1 MDRQVCASCFVVN
14 FSTKE
19 LLMIY
24 NKKLGKWLQP
34 GGHIEGEETPLQTA
48 IREVKEETGI
58 EFIPIGNKFQNNV
71 EPFAVE
77 NYNTRIGQMIDIQFI
92 GIPKNKDIINRENNS
107 AQWISVERIKNSDN
121 IDLEIKEKMDYI
133 LNTFNM

>member
-1 MDRQVCASCFVVN
+1 MDRQICASCFVVD

-34 GGHIEGEETPLQTA
+34 GGHIEGEEAPLQTA

-58 EFIPIGNKFQNNV
+58 EIIPIGNKFQDNI

-77 NYNTRIGQMIDIQFI
+77 NYNTRIGKMIDIQFI
-92 GIPKNKDIINRENNS
+92 GVPQSKNIINKEDNN
-107 AQWISVERIKNSDN
+107 AQWISVEKIKTADN
-121 IDLEIKEKMDYI
+121 IDAEIKEKFDYI
-133 LNTFNM
+133 LNTFNR